1 MYWIGKPQSAMVDI
15 SNLKIN
21 FKIQFW
27 NITGYFK
34 FKN

>member
-21 FKIQFW
+21 FKIQF
-27 NITGYFK
+27 
-34 FKN
+34 